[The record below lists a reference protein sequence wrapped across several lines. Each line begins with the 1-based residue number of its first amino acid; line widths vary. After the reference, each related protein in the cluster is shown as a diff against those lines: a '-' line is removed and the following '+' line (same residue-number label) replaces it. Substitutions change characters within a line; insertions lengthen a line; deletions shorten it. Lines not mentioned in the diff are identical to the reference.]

1 MTLNQADFEYLARFV
16 LENSA
21 ISLGSD
27 KMYLIESR
35 LAPLCRQYGV
45 ANVSEIVASIRRNPN
60 SKLSSSIV
68 DAVTT
73 NETYFF
79 RDTKPFDEL
88 TNETLPRIIAKKGA
102 RSSLNIW
109 SAACSSGQEIYSVA
123 MMIEDNFPELR
134 NWNVKLYASD
144 ISNAMVERTKA
155 GVFNQLE
162 VSRGLP
168 TASLIKHFNRKGESF
183 HVKEYLKG
191 RLQVFPLNLASSW
204 PSLPS
209 FDVIFLRN
217 VLIYFDPLVKQQILQ
232 RTERVLNKDGALFL
246 GGSESTLGLKTK
258 LVRETGKFCP
268 WYRLPGS

>member
-1 MTLNQADFEYLARFV
+1 MTLNQTDFEYLAKFV
-16 LENSA
+16 LEHSA

-45 ANVSEIVASIRRNPN
+45 ANVSEIVASIRQNPR

-79 RDTKPFDEL
+79 RDAKPFDEL
-88 TNETLPRIIAKKGA
+88 AKETLPRIIAKKGA
-102 RSSLNIW
+102 RSTLNVW

-123 MMIEDNFPELR
+123 MMLEDSFPELK
-134 NWNVKLYASD
+134 NWDVKLYASD

-162 VSRGLP
+162 VGRGLP
-168 TASLIKHFNRKGESF
+168 AALLIKHFNRKGESF
-183 HVKEYLKG
+183 HVKDYLKG
-191 RLQVFPLNLASSW
+191 RLQVFPLNLASTW

-209 FDVIFLRN
+209 FDIVFLRN
-217 VLIYFDPLVKQQILQ
+217 VLIYFDPVVKQEILQ
-232 RTERVLNKDGALFL
+232 KTERVLAKDGVLFL

-258 LVRETGKFCP
+258 LVREIGKFCA
-268 WYRLPGS
+268 WYRLPSS